1 MYMGWFIPFVAEK
14 EESVLS
20 YPQNCRQ
27 ENSTS
32 GVYVYYTLSCYRLQD
47 SLKKAETDVRVYL
60 PLGKMQKSNIKVQ
73 NDNSKVKRGR
83 ESNFAFSSVVLSFNF

>member
-20 YPQNCRQ
+20 YPQDCRQ

-32 GVYVYYTLSCYRLQD
+32 GVYVYYTLSCYRLQG
-47 SLKKAETDVRVYL
+47 SLKKAGTDVRVYL
-60 PLGKMQKSNIKVQ
+60 PLGKMQKS
-73 NDNSKVKRGR
+73 KVKKGR
-83 ESNFAFSSVVLSFNF
+83 NQFLHFYLSF